1 LWTFLVAQAFLHRMA
16 VRHFAGAGGRRFL
29 MEDFVRTNPTS
40 TLTVRDYADAARPD
54 SLNGLSA
61 EDSARA
67 LEDAERRGMDL
78 ARRLGVD
85 RSDRRLPV
93 YIWAIVFGEMAA

>member
-1 LWTFLVAQAFLHRMA
+1 MA
-16 VRHFAGAGGRRFL
+16 VRHFAGAGGGRFL

-40 TLTVRDYADAARPD
+40 
-54 SLNGLSA
+54 A
-61 EDSARA
+61 EDIARA
-67 LEDAERRGMDL
+67 LEDADRRGMDL

>member
-1 LWTFLVAQAFLHRMA
+1 
-16 VRHFAGAGGRRFL
+16 

-40 TLTVRDYADAARPD
+40 TLTVRDFADAARPD
-54 SLNGLSA
+54 SMAGLSEA
-61 EDSARA
+61 AMALA

-93 YIWAIVFGEMAA
+93 YIWAIVFGDQAA

>member
-1 LWTFLVAQAFLHRMA
+1 MRSFTSWLSGMSPEP
-16 VRHFAGAGGRRFL
+16 AGPLFL

-40 TLTVRDYADAARPD
+40 TLTVRDYADATRPD
-54 SLNGLSA
+54 SLKGLSDEKFA
-61 EDSARA
+61 LA
-67 LEDAERRGMDL
+67 LEDADRRGMAL

-93 YIWAIVFGEMAA
+93 YIWAIVFGEKAV